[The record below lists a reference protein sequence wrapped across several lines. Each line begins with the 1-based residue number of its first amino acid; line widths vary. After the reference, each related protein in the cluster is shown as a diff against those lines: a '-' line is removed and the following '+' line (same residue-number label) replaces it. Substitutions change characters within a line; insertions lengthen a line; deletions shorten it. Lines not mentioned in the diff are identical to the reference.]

1 MRWELHRVWVV
12 EATLKPGKRHIYHT
26 RRFYIDEDSWVA
38 LAADM
43 CDAHG
48 DLYKV
53 DYSWV
58 SQNYDL
64 MNPLSLNFVVYNL
77 TSHIYVVAYTAGKDG
92 YMREGKL
99 HSERWWISDMMA
111 SQGIR

>member
-1 MRWELHRVWVV
+1 M
-12 EATLKPGKRHIYHT
+12 EATLKPGKRHIYVT

-43 CDAHG
+43 YDAHG

-64 MNPLSLNFVVYNL
+64 MNPFSLNFVVYNL
-77 TSHIYVVAYTAGKDG
+77 TSHIYVVVYNAGKDG
-92 YMREGKL
+92 YISEGKL

-111 SQGIR
+111 SQGVR